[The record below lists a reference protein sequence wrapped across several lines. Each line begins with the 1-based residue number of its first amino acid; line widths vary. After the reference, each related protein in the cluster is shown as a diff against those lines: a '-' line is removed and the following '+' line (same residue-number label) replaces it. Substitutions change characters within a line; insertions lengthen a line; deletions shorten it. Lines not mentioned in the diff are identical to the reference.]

1 MDEALHPLIL
11 DKASATEIDHKA
23 RELGMVA
30 IVQDALIKSA
40 TGKTSI
46 EEAMQLV

>member
-11 DKASATEIDHKA
+11 EKASAAELDHKA
-23 RELGMVA
+23 RELGMVG